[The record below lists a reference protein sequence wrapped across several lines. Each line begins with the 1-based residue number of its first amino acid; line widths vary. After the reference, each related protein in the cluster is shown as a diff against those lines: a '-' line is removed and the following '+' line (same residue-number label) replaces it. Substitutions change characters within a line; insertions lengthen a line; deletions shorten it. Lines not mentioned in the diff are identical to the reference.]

1 MKLWSFQV
9 AQNGRRRITVEG
21 IGSGLYVPEARQILE
36 ADPEGCEEALL
47 EWLVDEQ
54 EAQSVRYG
62 SGTIIVVPLRSGRFA
77 AFGID
82 RQLLAISRD
91 APTAEELRTWSKEGY
106 ERVKQAQEALSGG
119 SQMRVSGS
127 QATAE
132 ELGL

>member
-1 MKLWSFQV
+1 MKSWSFQV

-21 IGSGLYVPEARQILE
+21 IGSGLYIPEKRQILE

-47 EWLVDEQ
+47 EWLIDEQ

-77 AFGID
+77 SFGVD
-82 RQLLAISRD
+82 RQLLAISKD
-91 APTAEELRTWSKEGY
+91 APTAEALRAWSKEGY
-106 ERVKQAQEALSGG
+106 ERVKQAQEALSGAPG
-119 SQMRVSGS
+119 GRQSV
-127 QATAE
+127 ATAE